1 MEREVI
7 GEGDLFILA
16 KQGAILLCQKTE
28 DLKEDYP

>member
-7 GEGDLFILA
+7 GEGDLLILA

-28 DLKEDYP
+28 DGINYP